1 MDDEGAGLVVLLLGD
16 PQGLEGWEGGQDG
29 ASDPG
34 GVLPLW
40 WSDHVVL
47 YVVRGEGC
55 HFFLHAVSEARKHGG
70 TTGQNN
76 VGVEVLPKV
85 NITLS
90 DGVIEHITDA
100 KSRKTHIL
108 GLSEKLGAE
117 EPLFADGDHFAVRK
131 LVGLL
136 QRCGGGSGLHLLL
149 KVKSDIAELLL
160 DVTVYLPLSCEGE
173 AVSFPLTLQVP
184 PEAFGDGTATDVEA
198 EDRIGKSMS
207 IVDGD
212 GMGEIK
218 TSVQHCSGG
227 ASRVVLGTCSNFTAD
242 RVPSTKW
249 LYSINLRL

>member
-1 MDDEGAGLVVLLLGD
+1 MFIPMYWFLLKLVDESCSSLEALPVDDGGTGLVVLLLGD

-55 HFFLHAVSEARKHGG
+55 HFFLLAVSEARKHGG

-136 QRCGGGSGLHLLL
+136 RRCGGGSGLHLLL
-149 KVKSDIAELLL
+149 QVKSDIAELFL
-160 DVTVYLPLSCEGE
+160 DVTDDLPLS
-173 AVSFPLTLQVP
+173 
-184 PEAFGDGTATDVEA
+184 
-198 EDRIGKSMS
+198 
-207 IVDGD
+207 
-212 GMGEIK
+212 
-218 TSVQHCSGG
+218 SGG
-227 ASRVVLGTCSNFTAD
+227 EGVAPLGYRGGRWTSLYASFARCFA
-242 RVPSTKW
+242 
-249 LYSINLRL
+249 IF